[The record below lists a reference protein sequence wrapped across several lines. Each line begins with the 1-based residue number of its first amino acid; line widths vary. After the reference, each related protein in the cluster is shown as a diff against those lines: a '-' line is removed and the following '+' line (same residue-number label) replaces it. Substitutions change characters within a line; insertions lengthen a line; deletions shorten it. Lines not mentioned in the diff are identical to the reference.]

1 MIASRVIGATL
12 LVLSVSTLLAPAA
25 SAQTADAATGTQP
38 TSRKQIIDEMVA
50 AGVAAASRPAIPRP
64 FQTPFGTGRNGE
76 VVAYLI
82 AAHSER
88 QGYKAL
94 LMALEARALKQL
106 GSTPGSS
113 GSTSL
118 AMKGL
123 VPDILGVAVESG
135 AINREVSGTTVTFR
149 ATPAGVIKAL
159 QGEGLVE
166 INSDYA
172 ASTASRMAAR
182 LSFAA
187 SFDTSA
193 GSTPGTF
200 TADGRQLTAWS
211 ARAELI
217 NHRDPA
223 SGEYAVLWKGM
234 LRNEDA
240 YIAAVDA
247 INAALAAWPEFKA
260 WQLALEADV
269 KTRVE
274 DPLARDRDVAAAG
287 GRFRTVLEA
296 NFAKLEKLPAMP
308 AAMTKALDGYVAQL
322 TLVQRAIDTVY
333 DFVGRGNLLTI
344 DWSAARSA
352 ALPDLYTATGI
363 WEAAFGASRKSDVTL
378 NVALNFYRAVPAGA
392 AHQLKSFELTGQF
405 DHPLGSLLTLPA
417 VTLTLAGRLSHLPND
432 TVGSVD
438 ATGPAA
444 AVEHGTIGVVQAKL
458 TIPVKGSGV
467 RIPLSITAS
476 NRTELIKEKD
486 VRASFGV
493 SFDLDPLIG
502 GLLPGKP

>member
-1 MIASRVIGATL
+1 MIGSRVIGVTL
-12 LVLSVSTLLAPAA
+12 LVLSVSTLLAPPAA
-25 SAQTADAATGTQP
+25 AQPANTATRTP
-38 TSRKQIIDEMVA
+38 ETSREQIIEEMVA
-50 AGVAAASRPAIPRP
+50 AGAAAAARPTIPRP
-64 FQTPFGTGRNGE
+64 FQTTFGTGRNGE

-82 AAHSER
+82 AAHGER

-94 LMALEARALKQL
+94 LQALEARALKQL
-106 GSTPGSS
+106 GSTPGSG

-149 ATPAGVIKAL
+149 ATPSGVVKAL

-166 INSDYA
+166 ISSDYA
-172 ASTASRMAAR
+172 NSAASRMAAR

-187 SFDTSA
+187 SFDTST

-223 SGEYAVLWKGM
+223 SAEYGVLWKAV
-234 LRNEDA
+234 LRNETA
-240 YIAAVDA
+240 YVAAVDA
-247 INAALAAWPEFKA
+247 INAALAGWPAFTA
-260 WQLALEADV
+260 WQQALEADV
-269 KTRVE
+269 KTKVE
-274 DPLARDRDVAAAG
+274 DQLASDRDIAAAG
-287 GRFRTVLEA
+287 GRFRTVLQA
-296 NFAKLEKLPAMP
+296 DFAKLEKLPAMP
-308 AAMTKALDGYVAQL
+308 DAMIKALDGYVAQL

-363 WEAAFGASRKSDVTL
+363 WEMAFGASRKTDFTL
-378 NVALNFYRAVPAGA
+378 NVALNFYRSAPVGVT
-392 AHQLKSFELTGQF
+392 HQLKSFELTGQF
-405 DHPLGSLLTLPA
+405 DHPLGSLLSLPA